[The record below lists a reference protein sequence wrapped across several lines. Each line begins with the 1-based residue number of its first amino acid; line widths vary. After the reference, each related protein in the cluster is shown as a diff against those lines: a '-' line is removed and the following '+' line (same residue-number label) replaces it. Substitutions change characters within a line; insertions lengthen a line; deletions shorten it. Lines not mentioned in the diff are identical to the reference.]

1 MRIHDSGLRE
11 SKKPTSALSGVSLR
25 IATIA
30 IPVSSQRSG
39 IAKGL
44 PELARDFVL
53 RREVDLLKQ
62 LGGDGQAAGC
72 ADPLQRFV
80 GVHVVVQVVTWKSI
94 STSFASIHRSERTA
108 AVGVGVAVEV
118 AVVLL
123 HPATTSKVLIVLRRS
138 VRINVDG
145 HCEGGDL
152 GAILRVST

>member
-108 AVGVGVAVEV
+108 AVGVEV